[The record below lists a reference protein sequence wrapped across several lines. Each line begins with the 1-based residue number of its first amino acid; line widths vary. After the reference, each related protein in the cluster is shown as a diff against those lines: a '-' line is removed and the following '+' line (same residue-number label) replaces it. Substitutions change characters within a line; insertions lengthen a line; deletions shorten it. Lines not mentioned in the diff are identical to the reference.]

1 MRSAARIVVILCAL
15 GSLAFTL
22 YAGHHN
28 RSILLVGMFAVWVVA
43 PSVGVLGVLR
53 VAERGSSHAA
63 TIVSAMAF
71 ILSCA
76 ALVLYGAFA
85 LHPLVHN
92 AAAPF
97 LLVPVCLWVAIA
109 GMFLYARS
117 NSALIPRR
125 D

>member
-1 MRSAARIVVILCAL
+1 VNSAARIVVILCAL
-15 GSLAFTL
+15 GSLGCALF
-22 YAGHHN
+22 AGHHN

-43 PSVGVLGVLR
+43 PYVGVLGVLR
-53 VAERGSSHAA
+53 IAERGPTQAA
-63 TIVSAMAF
+63 TITGAMAF

-97 LLVPVCLWVAIA
+97 LLVPVCTWVAIA
-109 GMFLYARS
+109 GMFLYARGKR
-117 NSALIPRR
+117 APIHR
-125 D
+125 

>member
-1 MRSAARIVVILCAL
+1 MRSAARMVVILCAL

-22 YAGHHN
+22 FAGHHN

-43 PSVGVLGVLR
+43 PSVGILGALR
-53 VAERGSSHAA
+53 VAERGSTQAA
-63 TIVSAMAF
+63 TVVHTMAI

-76 ALVLYGAFA
+76 ALVLYAAFA

-97 LLVPVCLWVAIA
+97 LLVPVCAWAA
-109 GMFLYARS
+109 TGGMFLYARGDGARIS
-117 NSALIPRR
+117 R
-125 D
+125 